1 MEEIRHVRR
10 MVELHGR
17 LGAIARLEHEDRR
30 VAEIVAGYGSDEDVG
45 IPSFLY
51 SGWCLT
57 ALPHSR
63 IPDEEPWE
71 LTNGSLTLLVEP
83 GRRARPGMGSEFV
96 GVPYGATARLLL
108 VYLQTQALRTKSR
121 HVELGG
127 SMRSWFDRLEKKP
140 GGKSYKLV
148 RDQAE
153 RIAMAKFSFQSE
165 RDGIRAVRNTTI
177 VEEGLLF
184 TDGRNDERQQSLF
197 NEGVKLS
204 EAFYNALQEH
214 AVPLEVRALR
224 QIKSSSLAIDAYAWL
239 AFRLRSL
246 KKPTSITWISL
257 HSQFGRGYDQRAA
270 FKRAFR
276 KALKDALAVYPEAA
290 DGGVEETASGL
301 VLRQVRPPVLERTA

>member
-1 MEEIRHVRR
+1 VEDVRR
-10 MVELHGR
+10 VRKLVEEHGR
-17 LGAIARLEHEDRR
+17 LGAIARLDHDERR
-30 VAEIVAGYGSDEDVG
+30 LAEIVAGYGTDEDVG

-63 IPDEEPWE
+63 IPDDAAWE
-71 LTNGSLTLLVEP
+71 LANGSLTLLVEP
-83 GRRARPGMGSEFV
+83 GRRVRQGGGSEFV

-108 VYLQTQALRTKSR
+108 VYLQTQALRTCSR
-121 HVELGG
+121 HVELGR
-127 SMRSWFDRLEKKP
+127 SMKAWFDRLEKAP

-153 RIAMAKFSFQSE
+153 RIAMAKFSFHSE
-165 RDGIRAVRNTTI
+165 RGGVRAIRNTMI

-184 TDGRNDERQQSLF
+184 VEGSTDPRQPSLF
-197 NEGVKLS
+197 KEGVMLS
-204 EAFYNALQEH
+204 QAFFDALQEH

-224 QIKSSSLAIDAYAWL
+224 QIRTSSLAIDAYAWL

-246 KKPTSITWISL
+246 KKPTPISWAAL
-257 HSQFGRGYDQRAA
+257 HSQFGRGYGQCAA

-290 DGGVEETASGL
+290 DGGVEETPGGL
-301 VLRQVRPPVLERTA
+301 LLRQVRAPVLERVA